1 MGKIL
6 PVNNLIKRNIIIV
19 DWYCMCKSNGETN
32 WSLVVALYSCEELVF
47 TWFFFLW
54 DSLDDATEIC

>member
-1 MGKIL
+1 
-6 PVNNLIKRNIIIV
+6 VDNLIKRKIIIV
-19 DWYCMCKSNGETN
+19 DWYCMCKTSGETN
-32 WSLVVALYSCEELVF
+32 WSLVIALHSCEELVI